1 MRYYEASP
9 VIAPAPAAVRAVL
22 TEGAAWPW
30 WDSGVG
36 GADGQMPL
44 GLFGGVRA
52 FEVSPEGN
60 GGSVLPVREQYA
72 GPLPGLIWRLMP
84 DLGPSSGRFGRGVRR
99 RAGTGR

>member
-1 MRYYEASP
+1 MRYYEASSM
-9 VIAPAPAAVRAVL
+9 IAPGPAAARAVL
-22 TEGAAWPW
+22 TNGAAWPS

-44 GLFGGVRA
+44 GLSGGVPT
-52 FEVSPEGN
+52 FEVSPDSN
-60 GGSVLPVREQYA
+60 GGSVLHLREECT

-84 DLGPSSGRFGRGVRR
+84 NLGPSSGRFAQGFKR